1 MLSLAMLCRTSPR
14 PVAVE
19 HALGGLAGACCGRS
33 ETHALVRSRLRL
45 HNQARNRERGPLNTR
60 CSRKE
65 SVLDSID
72 ARSQAIIDGLEAI
85 DPEYVLHLPSSTL
98 KQIINHFIDRPNTKT
113 FPIPIE
119 MEGVGILSGL
129 VLGGR
134 RAVMIIQDN
143 GVGNMLTALATLP
156 QAYHIPQFMIV
167 SQRGG
172 LGEYN
177 SMIHHFCEHV
187 EGILDA
193 AQIRYFKLDGKVPLE
208 QWASTVT
215 RAYEYCQ
222 TTHRPVMVLCNL
234 MGG

>member
-1 MLSLAMLCRTSPR
+1 MDDAEARGR
-14 PVAVE
+14 AVI
-19 HALGGLAGACCGRS
+19 A
-33 ETHALVRSRLRL
+33 
-45 HNQARNRERGPLNTR
+45 
-60 CSRKE
+60 
-65 SVLDSID
+65 
-72 ARSQAIIDGLEAI
+72 GLEAI

-98 KQIINHFIDRPNTKT
+98 KQIINHCLERPNTHT

-119 MEGVGILSGL
+119 QEGVGILSGL
-129 VLGGR
+129 VLSGA

-143 GVGNMLTALATLP
+143 GIGNLLTALTTFP
-156 QAYHIPQFMIV
+156 QAYHLGQLIIV

-177 SMIHHFCEHV
+177 SMIHTFCEHV

-193 AQIRYFKLDGKVPLE
+193 AQIRYFKLDGTVPLDD
-208 QWASTVT
+208 WPSTVS
-215 RAYEYCQ
+215 RAYDYCQ